1 MTARAFDETGCA
13 FSAGGAYNLMK
24 FTHLAYSLDCMYPF
38 TIVIIIYSFIGNS
51 SLIYSILTLPDLLEV
66 EDAFEYE
73 DIRVNEALEL
83 LQNKSTYYSLQR
95 L

>member
-1 MTARAFDETGCA
+1 
-13 FSAGGAYNLMK
+13 
-24 FTHLAYSLDCMYPF
+24 MYPF

-51 SLIYSILTLPDLLEV
+51 SSIYSILTLPGLLEV
-66 EDAFEYE
+66 EDVFEYE